1 MSVTKTMTIHMTE
14 EQHRDILRNAGAQSL
29 QNYVLSS
36 SLAVNANLHRLP
48 LSSVKD
54 IVNQLTKI
62 RSELK
67 KIADMKNSDGAVAQ
81 NDLIANIEALEE
93 ICRYLKV

>member
-14 EQHRDILRNAGAQSL
+14 EEHRIILRNAGKQSL
-29 QNYVLSS
+29 QEYVLSS
-36 SLAVNANLHRLP
+36 CLAVNANLHRLP

-54 IVNQLTKI
+54 VVSQLTKI
-62 RSELK
+62 REKLK
-67 KIADMKNSDGAVAQ
+67 EIAEMRKAGRPVDR
-81 NDLIANIEALEE
+81 NDLVANIEALEE

>member
-14 EQHRDILRNAGAQSL
+14 EEHRIILRNAGKQSL
-29 QNYVLSS
+29 QEYVLSS
-36 SLAVNANLHRLP
+36 SLATNADLHRLP

-54 IVNQLTKI
+54 VVSQLTRI
-62 RSELK
+62 RTELRAIADLK
-67 KIADMKNSDGAVAQ
+67 KSGRPVNP
-81 NDLIANIEALEE
+81 NDLIDNIKDLEE